1 MPSVFDHPNTRVMTY
16 NLKNG
21 GDLPH
26 WEQRKQ
32 ALVDTI
38 REQQPTFF
46 GTQEGYEYQLAYLRD
61 ELQHYDMYGEGRD
74 PAWGGEYAAIFVDR
88 RVCNVTESGTFWL
101 SPTPEVKGSRMP
113 NEDLPRVASWVRM
126 TVHDTPLLYINTH
139 LTYIEPQIPA
149 QMAVLVEQIA
159 PLINPEIET
168 IISGDFN
175 IGRHREP
182 MQHLNALGFTDMWSF
197 AQQELGPH
205 FTLPDWDLWDDSRV
219 SSIDQENR
227 IDWVCVRPA
236 DGESLPAVTVETVHT
251 HRQQPVPSDHF
262 PVVVRAADI

>member
-1 MPSVFDHPNTRVMTY
+1 MPSIFDTPNTRVMTY

-21 GDLPH
+21 GELAH
-26 WEQRKQ
+26 WEERKQ

-61 ELQHYDMYGEGRD
+61 QLQHYDMYGEGRD

-88 RVCNVTESGTFWL
+88 RVCEVSENSTFWL

-113 NEDLPRVASWVRM
+113 NEDLPRIASWVRM
-126 TVHDTPLLYINTH
+126 TVHGTPVLYINTH
-139 LTYIEPQIPA
+139 LTYIEEGIPA

-159 PLINPEIET
+159 PLIDPGIET

-182 MQHLNALGFTDMWSF
+182 VQSLNALGFTDVWSF
-197 AQQELGPH
+197 AQQVRGPL
-205 FTLPDWDLWDDSRV
+205 FTFPDWDLWDDDRAAAV
-219 SSIDQENR
+219 TDENM
-227 IDWVCVRPA
+227 IDWICVRPTN
-236 DGESLPAVTVETVHT
+236 GESLPSVVVETVNT
-251 HRQQPVPSDHF
+251 HHQQPVPSDHF
-262 PVVVRAADI
+262 PVVVSAQP